1 MTLRNK
7 QRSTDD
13 IINDLSFEPGQLVQN
28 MFTFNGVTAWRIG
41 MIVAVD
47 PDNSEVL
54 VVWGA
59 PEGGK
64 ELELTW
70 RWNVKKVDEK

>member
-1 MTLRNK
+1 MSLRTM
-7 QRSTDD
+7 QQTTDVIVD
-13 IINDLSFEPGQLVQN
+13 SLCFQPGQLVQN
-28 MFTFNGVTAWRIG
+28 MFICQGVTAWRMG
-41 MIVAVD
+41 LIVAVA
-47 PDNSEVL
+47 PEQSEVL

-70 RWNVKKVDEK
+70 RWNVKKI

>member
-1 MTLRNK
+1 MQQT
-7 QRSTDD
+7 TDD
-13 IINDLSFEPGQLVQN
+13 IVDSLCFQPGQLVQN
-28 MFTFNGVTAWRIG
+28 MFTFNGVTAWRMG
-41 MIVAVD
+41 LIVAVA
-47 PDNSEVL
+47 PEQSEVL